1 MIGLLFF
8 NNKPITMRGT
18 RAQTGREL
26 TSYPSPQRTASHG
39 SSAQAAGE
47 QMSADGSSQ
56 SGAQSP
62 PVSITSSSD
71 LPLQSENTSNNQT
84 SPPLP
89 ATPVR
94 SSGANTFEERM
105 SD

>member
-1 MIGLLFF
+1 
-8 NNKPITMRGT
+8 MRGT

-26 TSYPSPQRTASHG
+26 TSYPSPQRTAPHG

-71 LPLQSENTSNNQT
+71 LLLQS
-84 SPPLP
+84 SPPFVRLLQTLP
-89 ATPVR
+89 MTNMV
-94 SSGANTFEERM
+94 M
-105 SD
+105 STS